1 MLLIKVKL
9 DYTMHYYSFN
19 ISVWALHTS
28 HLTVE
33 EEGVFRRLLDHY
45 YDTELPI
52 PKITQPVIRRLR
64 LGDHEPTVA
73 TILKEF
79 FILSSD
85 GWHNLRADMEI
96 KDYHIKGDT
105 ARANG
110 KKGGR
115 PKKNKGLETQPVNL
129 ANPDLTQP
137 KANYELPTTNHELP
151 TTNYLKPTVPSAP
164 DWVDQYIDLFW
175 SEYPKKVDKKKS
187 HDRLRKMI
195 KQKPDQQ
202 HFAMILEKV
211 RAKALVDDK
220 QFWPSPD
227 RYLREE
233 KWTDEIITQGVTH
246 GQHQQPTQPKPSL
259 LDRVK
264 AGAEQRERERAAR
277 SSREFNGQSMAET
290 DGDVRPQVR
299 EPVRGDTGRHLGN
312 LLEGDFSQT
321 DS

>member
-1 MLLIKVKL
+1 
-9 DYTMHYYSFN
+9 MHYYSFN

-64 LGDHEPTVA
+64 LGSYESTVKS
-73 TILKEF
+73 ILSEF

-96 KDYHIKGDT
+96 KDYHVKADA

-115 PKKNKGLETQPVNL
+115 PKKNKGLETQPVNS

-137 KANYELPTTNHELP
+137 KANYELGTTNYKLQ
-151 TTNYLKPTVPSAP
+151 TSNYLKPTAPSAP
-164 DWVDQYIDLFW
+164 GWVDQYIDLFW
-175 SEYPKKVDKKKS
+175 SEYPKKVDKKKTYE
-187 HDRLRKMI
+187 RLTKMI

-233 KWTDEIITQGVTH
+233 KWEDEIINQGVNH
-246 GQHQQPTQPKPSL
+246 GQHQQATKPKLSA

-264 AGAEQRERERAAR
+264 ANAAERERKRNSAQGG
-277 SSREFNGQSMAET
+277 EFDGQGMGET
-290 DGDVRPQVR
+290 LSDVRPQIHESIR
-299 EPVRGDTGRHLGN
+299 RDTGRHMGN